1 MKTTKNS
8 NELIN
13 WVEDFI
19 LFKLQ
24 SKVNFHNNLINFFGI
39 TDKENQNGQMKEY
52 LLVMEY
58 ANGGSLRD
66 YLKENFNN
74 LTWKDKY
81 ELAYQLACAILFLHD
96 KGIAYHDLY
105 PGNIFLHKKTIK
117 LANFTLLNRIKRV
130 SENQSEPCLRF
141 WNDSMGDIKETNVL
155 GTPVDYSNL
164 YTECWNNEPNKRPTM
179 RQVIYKLRAMVTK
192 STQLFNSSNVIRS
205 DTNDCLLK

>member
-19 LFKLQ
+19 LSFNIDNDILKEELIHEFKLQ

-105 PGNIFLHKKTIK
+105 PGNIFFHQKTIK

-179 RQVIYKLRAMVTK
+179 RQQCYSIGY
-192 STQLFNSSNVIRS
+192 
-205 DTNDCLLK
+205 